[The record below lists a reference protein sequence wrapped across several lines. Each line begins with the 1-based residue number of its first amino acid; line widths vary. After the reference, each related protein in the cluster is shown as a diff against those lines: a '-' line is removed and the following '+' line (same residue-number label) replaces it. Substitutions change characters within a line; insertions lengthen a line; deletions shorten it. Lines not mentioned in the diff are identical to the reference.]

1 MFEDLFRRLNG
12 EHTRSEVEE
21 ELRFHLDLLTEEQRE
36 QHASLAEA
44 RAGALKQFGNFEQVR
59 DECVA
64 ISRRNR
70 AYLRALKIFF
80 NLIFVGGVLVRVFSF
95 DYHVTRIGGL
105 LIVTAILSRLLLY
118 MRLLSP
124 GSLVRQQTSTSLMLS
139 EPADKHFVFYDQN
152 RRTPVERVIFKE

>member
-1 MFEDLFRRLNG
+1 MFEDLLQRLNG

-21 ELRFHLDLLTEEQRE
+21 ELRFHLDLLTEEQRGR
-36 QHASLAEA
+36 HASIAEA
-44 RAGALKQFGNFEQVR
+44 EAGALKQFGNFEQVR

-70 AYLRALKIFF
+70 PYLRALKIFF

-95 DYHVTRIGGL
+95 DYHVTRVGGL
-105 LIVTAILSRLLLY
+105 LIFTAILSRLLLY
-118 MRLLSP
+118 MRQLSP
-124 GSLVRQQTSTSLMLS
+124 GSLARQQPSTSLMLS
-139 EPADKHFVFYDQN
+139 EPGDKRFVFYDQH

>member
-36 QHASLAEA
+36 QHGSLAEA
-44 RAGALKQFGNFEQVR
+44 KAGALKQFGNFEEVR

-70 AYLRALKIFF
+70 PYLRALKIFF
-80 NLIFVGGVLVRVFSF
+80 TLIFVGGVLVRVFSF
-95 DYHVTRIGGL
+95 DYHVTRIGDL
-105 LIVTAILSRLLLY
+105 LIVTGILSRLLLY
-118 MRLLSP
+118 IRLLSP
-124 GSLVRQQTSTSLMLS
+124 GSLARQQASTSLMLS
-139 EPADKHFVFYDQN
+139 EPGDKRFVFYDESQ
-152 RRTPVERVIFKE
+152 RTPVERVIFKE